1 MLPIDPQ
8 TKIYVAGLAGVSFLS
23 ICLSYILTKPKK
35 HDDNPGIAHALWL
48 FVYGCF
54 LKPHSGGGKGN
65 QQDALESFYKTQA
78 GAYDVTRGALL
89 KGREDML
96 ALAAAQLVYRAK
108 QEAENKRRIWVD
120 VSRDAAG
127 HYFLPYLNSSD
138 LTPGRSAVALV
149 STSKQ
154 WPSLSTSPTFS
165 PASISSTSLPPS
177 AK

>member
-8 TKIYVAGLAGVSFLS
+8 IKIYLAGLAGVSFLGV
-23 ICLSYILTKPKK
+23 CLSSILTKPKTQ
-35 HDDNPGIAHALWL
+35 DDNPGLALALWL

-54 LKPHSGGGKGN
+54 LKPHSGGEKGN

-108 QEAENKRRIWVD
+108 QEAEHKRRIWVD
-120 VSRDAAG
+120 VSRNIAAR
-127 HYFLPYLNSSD
+127 HLLTCFNSSD
-138 LTPGRSAVALV
+138 FTPCRSVVAQV

-154 WPSLSTSPTFS
+154 WPNLSTSPTSS
-165 PASISSTSLPPS
+165 PASILSTSPPLS